1 MADEPRTDSPD
12 GQTTRPQP
20 SKLWRRIRLLV
31 LLGLLTAALVSAAV
45 SPRLAKT
52 FGMYILRNAA
62 PEPIAPDD
70 RTQPTAPPAER
81 PAPVAEPTPPR
92 EPAVEAF
99 PLLQEPDPPADPAP
113 VAEPDPLA
121 SDDPV
126 EAMAEFYVNLASAA
140 PPAVTFGAVTE
151 MPSPASPSAQEPDW
165 PYEMAIVDAP
175 ADPPAADPT
184 PAQQAQPESEEL
196 PTPPA
201 GKALADA
208 PPAETEAI
216 GLQTSDT
223 PDARPAAT
231 REPSPA
237 PRAALPAPVDR
248 PPLGGNIPPRP
259 TTSCS
264 LGPHRPDLHMLVDQP
279 RAMILV
285 WLTGQTGDRPLP
297 LEVSQRYLKAELTLH
312 RDPPNDPIRGFCR
325 LRPSESVAWDVPV
338 RSPGVLCTKLRPGL
352 LDRTRAI
359 ELWIPELSLPER
371 TFWHVGTLC
380 PQALPSDRPAS
391 SSSSSDD

>member
-1 MADEPRTDSPD
+1 MADDPRTDSPD
-12 GQTTRPQP
+12 GDTTRPQP
-20 SKLWRRIRLLV
+20 SRLWRRVRLLV
-31 LLGLLTAALVSAAV
+31 LLGLLTVALVSAAV

-62 PEPIAPDD
+62 PEPIAPGD
-70 RTQPTAPPAER
+70 RSHPTAPPAEM
-81 PAPVAEPTPPR
+81 PAPVEAPTPPP

-99 PLLQEPDPPADPAP
+99 PLLQNPDPPADPPP

-140 PPAVTFGAVTE
+140 PPAVTFGAVTD
-151 MPSPASPSAQEPDW
+151 MPTPASPSAQEPDW
-165 PYEMAIVDAP
+165 PYEMEIVDAP

-184 PAQQAQPESEEL
+184 LAQQAQPGSEAS
-196 PTPPA
+196 PTSPA
-201 GKALADA
+201 DEALADA
-208 PPAETEAI
+208 PPAESKSI
-216 GLQTSDT
+216 RPPTSDT
-223 PDARPAAT
+223 PDAHPGSA

-237 PRAALPAPVDR
+237 PRAVLPAPVDR
-248 PPLGGNIPPRP
+248 PPLAGNLPPRP

-264 LGPHRPDLHMLVDQP
+264 LGPHRPDLHILVDPP

-285 WLTGQTGDRPLP
+285 WLTEQTGDRPLP
-297 LEVSQRYLKAELTLH
+297 VEVSQRYLKAELTLH
-312 RDPPNDPIRGFCR
+312 RDPPNEPIRGFCR

-359 ELWIPELSLPER
+359 ELWIRELSLPER

-380 PQALPSDRPAS
+380 PQSLPSAWPAS

>member
-184 PAQQAQPESEEL
+184 QAPQAQPGSEQV
-196 PTPPA
+196 PPPPA
-201 GKALADA
+201 DGPPADKALADA
-208 PPAETEAI
+208 PTVENGPI
-216 GLQTSDT
+216 GPRTSNT
-223 PDARPAAT
+223 PDPIPAPA
-231 REPSPA
+231 REPS
-237 PRAALPAPVDR
+237 R
-248 PPLGGNIPPRP
+248 PPVAQYAPASDTPPRP